1 MSASGKVLPPG
12 MSAEDF
18 EEATKSSSKNKK
30 KKNKSKSSGAAAEE
44 SAPAVE
50 AVAAQVEKVELGAG
64 SDPDEIKK
72 RLRNLTKKISQIN
85 KIKEKQ
91 EKGETLEPE
100 QLEKLKTESELREEI
115 ARLEALS

>member
-1 MSASGKVLPPG
+1 MTARH
-12 MSAEDF
+12 
-18 EEATKSSSKNKK
+18 KK
-30 KKNKSKSSGAAAEE
+30 KVGSRVCREENPHVQRNHLCSTWELWWASAE

-91 EKGETLEPE
+91 EKGESLEPE